1 MSKLYIVV
9 RNDLPSLNMYPGKIA
24 AQASH
29 ASVSFLNTYYKLK
42 EQKGKKCMLTPE
54 DINYIESWL
63 REGGDFGTTIVMEGN
78 SRQLTDL
85 FSSMQND
92 TQILMG
98 EILDTTY
105 PFVFDKELWNMIQTI
120 PTAKDEI
127 IKRFDLQIDEEYEN
141 DRFYKG
147 TKQEFTCEW
156 FFVAD
161 KQLDKFKEICDKLG
175 INLMKQKNN

>member
-9 RNDLPSLNMYPGKIA
+9 RNDLPSLDMYPGKIA

-29 ASVSFLNTYYKLK
+29 ASASFLNTYYKLK
-42 EQKGKKCMLTPE
+42 ERKGKRCILTPS
-54 DINYIESWL
+54 DIEYIEKWL

-78 SRQLTDL
+78 GQQLTDL
-85 FSSMQND
+85 FNSMQND

-98 EILDTTY
+98 EIIDTTY
-105 PFVFDKELWNMIQTI
+105 PFVFDRELWNMIQTL
-120 PTAKDEI
+120 PEVRDEI
-127 IKRFDLQIDEEYEN
+127 VRKFDLQIDDEYDN

-161 KQLDKFKEICDKLG
+161 EQLEKFQEICH
-175 INLMKQKNN
+175 NLDICLHK